1 MRRYV
6 LRRLLLFVPTLF
18 GASLLVFVL
27 LRLVPGDIAEILVY
41 QTGSES
47 STVQKKQIQ
56 QIRAELG
63 LDRPVLVQY
72 AHWMWDAL
80 RGDFG
85 QSYSQRRP
93 VSAILAERF
102 PRSMELAALTL
113 FLAVIWAVPLGVVSA
128 VRQNS
133 WVDYLARDPQPVS
146 GLRLPHL
153 RHGRPHPLPAGAL
166 LPLDAAAG
174 VLVPFTEDPLE
185 NLKQLIWPALCQAY
199 YISAPITRLTR
210 SQMLEVDPPRLCPDR
225 ARQGS
230 RRARG
235 GLPPRA
241 HERPPPRGHLR
252 GLVGRPP
259 AGRPRDHGDHL
270 RRARHG
276 HLAGA
281 GGLAT
286 ATIPTVQ
293 AFIFVMA
300 VVFLLRQPGR
310 SIFSTRGSTRASG
323 TRDGARARPL
333 PRSPAARRRGGG
345 DRARHDPGRGAVAPA
360 LAPHGPKETGFAPV
374 RGRPAREF
382 PMGTDQV
389 GRDVLSRVIW
399 GARLS
404 LQVGLSLGGLRHH
417 ARARC
422 GAPPPPTSAA
432 PRTRGA
438 SESWTP

>member
-133 WVDYLARDPQPVS
+133 WVDYLARILSLS
-146 GLRLPHL
+146 GLSLPL
-153 RHGRPHPLPAGAL
+153 FVTGAL
-166 LPLDAAAG
+166 ILWLLVRFFRWIPPLEF
-174 VLVPFTEDPLE
+174 VPFTETPLE

-210 SQMLEVDPPRLCPDR
+210 SQMLEVIRHDYVRTARAKGLAERAVVYRHALKNALLPVVTFVGWWGGRLL
-225 ARQGS
+225 
-230 RRARG
+230 G
-235 GLPPRA
+235 GLVIMEIIFVVPGMGPS
-241 HERPPPRGHLR
+241 
-252 GLVGRPP
+252 LVQ
-259 AGRPRDHGDHL
+259 AVSQRDY
-270 RRARHG
+270 
-276 HLAGA
+276 
-281 GGLAT
+281 
-286 ATIPTVQ
+286 PTVQ

-300 VVFLLRQPGR
+300 VVFLLVNL
-310 SIFSTRGSTRASG
+310 AV
-323 TRDGARARPL
+323 DLLYAWL
-333 PRSPAARRRGGG
+333 DPRIRYA
-345 DRARHDPGRGAVAPA
+345 
-360 LAPHGPKETGFAPV
+360 
-374 RGRPAREF
+374 
-382 PMGTDQV
+382 
-389 GRDVLSRVIW
+389 
-399 GARLS
+399 
-404 LQVGLSLGGLRHH
+404 
-417 ARARC
+417 
-422 GAPPPPTSAA
+422 
-432 PRTRGA
+432 
-438 SESWTP
+438 